1 MQKFLHVQVKL
12 CTDREEV
19 QHVFATKIL
28 PEKVITSQCYAIHI
42 LILDMSKSFDTL
54 DRAILLK
61 KLKALL
67 SPDELFLIKIMF
79 KTKVKERCKTVESAF
94 FKTDIGVP
102 QGDDLSANKFTLYLA
117 RAFYKENNDQIC
129 KKTMITISSELSSI

>member
-1 MQKFLHVQVKL
+1 
-12 CTDREEV
+12 
-19 QHVFATKIL
+19 
-28 PEKVITSQCYAIHI
+28 
-42 LILDMSKSFDTL
+42 MSKSFDTL

-67 SPDELFLIKIMF
+67 NPDELFLIKIMF

-102 QGDDLSANKFTLYLA
+102 QGDGLSANKFTLYLA
-117 RAFYKENNDQIC
+117 RAFSKENDDQIC
-129 KKTMITISSELSSI
+129 EKTTTTTSPELSSI